1 MTSLNPVEIRVL
13 GCLAEKELATPEY
26 YPLTL
31 NALLNACNQKSNRD
45 PVVQFDEMTVAAALE
60 SLRPIGL
67 VTQSAEG
74 GRVAKYCHNLDGK
87 LKLDPAELAVMAEL
101 LLRGPQT
108 PGELRQRASRMTPLE
123 SLQQVEDLLEDL
135 LSRDEPVLVRLPRQ
149 PGRKEHRFAQL
160 LGGEPAIEDPTFPAP
175 PIAVRQVQADNE
187 RLADLERQVAEMQ
200 ADLADLRRELQQF
213 RQEFE

>member
-1 MTSLNPVEIRVL
+1 MNHLNPVEIRVL

-45 PVVQFDEMTVAAALE
+45 PVVAYDEMAVAVALE
-60 SLRPIGL
+60 SLRPLGL

-87 LKLDPAELAVMAEL
+87 LKLDPAELAVMVEL

-108 PGELRQRASRMTPLE
+108 AGELRQRASRMTPLATL
-123 SLQQVEDLLEDL
+123 SQVEEVLEELLA
-135 LSRDEPVLVRLPRQ
+135 RDEPLIARLPRQ
-149 PGRKEHRFAQL
+149 PGRKEHRFAQRL
-160 LGGEPAIEDPTFPAP
+160 SGEPIPDQPALPEPPT
-175 PIAVRQVQADNE
+175 AVLKVQGDHE
-187 RLADLERQVAEMQ
+187 RVAELERQVTELRQ
-200 ADLADLRRELQQF
+200 DLVELRRELQQF
-213 RQEFE
+213 RKEFE